1 MIPFFYTELLYF
13 PDTTVPVGS
22 IVGGVLGGIGALVAV
37 IIILFIFLLV
47 LRHKYSVKRFVLS
60 SRIRNKGFVST
71 VTYGKLLAESDDMDS
86 E

>member
-1 MIPFFYTELLYF
+1 MIPFLHRIF

-22 IVGGVLGGIGALVAV
+22 IVGGVLGGIGALAAV
-37 IIILFIFLLV
+37 IVVLLIFLLI
-47 LRHKYSVKRFVLS
+47 LRHKYPVKRFVLN

-71 VTYGKLLAESDDMDS
+71 VTYSKLPDEIDF